1 MNVANSLGSQLPLLR
16 RYTRA
21 LTGSQASGDA
31 YVAALLE
38 TLIADPG
45 LFDGTAD
52 PRVEV
57 YRLISRLWSSLEVN
71 MHTDQPDGWEAAA
84 SRKLSAIAP
93 MARQAFLLTTVEGFS
108 LEEAATILESDSEA
122 VRRLIDEASREIAE
136 QVHTRILIIEDEPL
150 IALDI
155 EKLVTDL
162 GHAPTGVAR
171 TRAEAVK
178 LAKAD
183 PPGLVLADIQLA
195 DGSSGIDAVREILE
209 SFNVPVIFITAFPE
223 RLLTGEKP
231 EPAFLVTKPFLPDM
245 VKAIIS
251 QALFFE
257 RNAGARSA
265 AE

>member
-1 MNVANSLGSQLPLLR
+1 MNVARSLGSQLPLLR

-38 TLIADPG
+38 ALIAEPS
-45 LFDGTAD
+45 LFDGEAD

-57 YRLISRLWSSLEVN
+57 YRLISALWSSLEVN
-71 MHTDQPDGWEAAA
+71 MEQSEPEGWEAAA

-93 MARQAFLLTTVEGFS
+93 RARQAFLLTSVEGFT
-108 LEEAATILESDSEA
+108 LDEAATILETGTKE
-122 VRRLIDEASREIAE
+122 VGRLIDEASREIAD
-136 QVHTRILIIEDEPL
+136 QVRTRILIIEDEPL
-150 IALDI
+150 IAIDI
-155 EKLVTDL
+155 EKLVSEL

-171 TRAEAVK
+171 THAEAVR

-195 DGSSGIDAVREILE
+195 DGSSGIDAVHDILKG
-209 SFNVPVIFITAFPE
+209 FDVPVIFITAFPE

-231 EPAFLVTKPFLPDM
+231 EPAFLITKPFLPEM

-257 RNAGARSA
+257 RNAGTRSA